1 MSEFDI
7 ETVSTSAPIDAPTP
21 ARAKKATAVKA
32 PEPEALAP
40 VAAAPSPIKSAVT
53 GFPLFVYVGVAEPVV
68 ISFATK
74 DAREK
79 ACTQLTQRVNRL
91 PTTFHTDKK
100 AYTFFYVTHFH
111 YEG

>member
-7 ETVSTSAPIDAPTP
+7 ETVSAPAPLDAPMPVRGKKP
-21 ARAKKATAVKA
+21 AAVKA
-32 PEPEALAP
+32 PEPVAP
-40 VAAAPSPIKSAVT
+40 APLVATPPVKVAPT

-68 ISFATK
+68 VMFPTR

-79 ACTQLTQRVNRL
+79 ACQQLSQRVNRL
-91 PTTFHTDKK
+91 PTTFHTEGQT
-100 AYTFFYVTHFH
+100 YTFFYVTHFH